1 MSHSLSSK
9 KSPAF
14 EQALTLLKQA
24 GRTEQRRYLVEGVDL
39 VEQALS
45 QSQSHIHTLFVTQ
58 QGHEELELAVQGK
71 TLVTYIVPPAMI
83 TDLTGNSY
91 ATPCQAVAVAD
102 QLRTSV
108 KGLAES
114 NGIILCGEAIQDPRN
129 VGVMIRIADALG
141 CEALL
146 LDSASVDPWS
156 RQSVRSTTGSI
167 LRTPVAITANLA
179 DTLGKLRER
188 GVTICATT
196 GNTDVSLYDV
206 DLSNRPLAIVM
217 GNEQNGISQSV
228 MEVANTLVRIPMSPT
243 TGADSLNVT
252 VAAGITVAEA
262 RRQANVS

>member
-1 MSHSLSSK
+1 
-9 KSPAF
+9 
-14 EQALTLLKQA
+14 
-24 GRTEQRRYLVEGVDL
+24 
-39 VEQALS
+39 
-45 QSQSHIHTLFVTQ
+45 
-58 QGHEELELAVQGK
+58 
-71 TLVTYIVPPAMI
+71 
-83 TDLTGNSY
+83 
-91 ATPCQAVAVAD
+91 
-102 QLRTSV
+102 
-108 KGLAES
+108 
-114 NGIILCGEAIQDPRN
+114 
-129 VGVMIRIADALG
+129 
-141 CEALL
+141 
-146 LDSASVDPWS
+146 
-156 RQSVRSTTGSI
+156 
-167 LRTPVAITANLA
+167 VAITANLA